1 MNASDA
7 SAGSGTPVL
16 GNACALASGTPD
28 TLPADVAN
36 CMRVVAF
43 AKQLGLIGGERSVD
57 ATLSTAV
64 NVEATEGKGGVSRDD
79 PAANDVNRV
88 A

>member
-1 MNASDA
+1 MRRSVRQA
-7 SAGSGTPVL
+7 AG
-16 GNACALASGTPD
+16 
-28 TLPADVAN
+28 
-36 CMRVVAF
+36 
-43 AKQLGLIGGERSVD
+43 GLIGGERSVD